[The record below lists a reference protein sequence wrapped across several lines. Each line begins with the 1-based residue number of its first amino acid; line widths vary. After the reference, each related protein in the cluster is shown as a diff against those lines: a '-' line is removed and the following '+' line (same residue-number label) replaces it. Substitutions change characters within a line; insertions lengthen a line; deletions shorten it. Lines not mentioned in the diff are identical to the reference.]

1 MWCLHMGELQTVKAR
16 EKQGA
21 RSLDL
26 TIPAAV
32 VDEFKVSSGDV
43 FAITIDEGSEELI
56 LTYRRVYSTSTWLQ
70 TNRNWETGA
79 RN

>member
-1 MWCLHMGELQTVKAR
+1 MGELQTVKAR

-26 TIPAAV
+26 TVPAAV

-56 LTYRRVYSTSTWLQ
+56 LTYRRVYSKS
-70 TNRNWETGA
+70 RI
-79 RN
+79 

>member
-1 MWCLHMGELQTVKAR
+1 MGELQTVKAR

-26 TIPAAV
+26 TIPVAV

-43 FAITIDEGSEELI
+43 FVITIDPGSVDLV
-56 LTYRRVYSTSTWLQ
+56 LTYKRVYRSGLEKTTS
-70 TNRNWETGA
+70 E
-79 RN
+79 